1 MNIDG
6 VYMLAM
12 TEAPGQRRLV
22 VEKLEVDSMIPVLRA
37 LVVLLGCLFI
47 LGGIG
52 WYVDPARPA
61 ERLGM
66 VLMDGVGRSSQIGD
80 LSALFV
86 TAGACVLIGAITRNR
101 TWFYPTVM
109 MMGVAAIGRLLAWLL
124 HDAALAMDLIAVEA
138 GCAALFLLASDKLAD
153 TEN

>member
-1 MNIDG
+1 MF
-6 VYMLAM
+6 LA
-12 TEAPGQRRLV
+12 
-22 VEKLEVDSMIPVLRA
+22 LRA
-37 LVVLLGCLFI
+37 LVVLLGCFFV

-52 WYVDPARPA
+52 WYVNPARPA

-66 VLMDGVGRSSQIGD
+66 DLMDGVGLSSQIGD
-80 LSALFV
+80 LSALFI
-86 TAGACVLIGAITRNR
+86 TAGACVLIGVITRNR
-101 TWFYPTVM
+101 TWFYPSVM
-109 MMGVAAIGRLLAWLL
+109 IMGIAATGRLLAWLL